1 MRGRRKAAPRALGRS
16 VGYRH
21 RVRSAALLAVLLCA
35 AAAVGTGVAA
45 ETATVPQ
52 ATYVSR
58 ADAVCLDVANRALAL
73 QRETQRLVAAAA
85 SDAEARR
92 VLARAYRSQLALV
105 GEMRRRIV
113 AIGTPR
119 GSAASRVAARLV
131 VGIRSGERAL
141 RDVVGAA
148 ERGSLAAFQGAV
160 ARYRA
165 VSLESAREVR
175 RSGLGFRYC
184 GAGA

>member
-1 MRGRRKAAPRALGRS
+1 MA
-16 VGYRH
+16 VG
-21 RVRSAALLAVLLCA
+21 LCA
-35 AAAVGTGVAA
+35 AAPVGTGVAA
-45 ETATVPQ
+45 GSAAVPQ

-58 ADAVCLDVANRALAL
+58 ADAVCLDVAKRALAL
-73 QRETQRLVAAAA
+73 QREAGRLVAAAD

-92 VLARAYRSQLALV
+92 ILARAYRSQLALV

-119 GSAASRVAARLV
+119 GRAASRVATRLV

-141 RDVVGAA
+141 RDVVGAV
-148 ERGSLAAFQGAV
+148 EQGSLTVFQRAV
-160 ARYRA
+160 SRYRA
-165 VSLESAREVR
+165 VSLASAREVR

>member
-1 MRGRRKAAPRALGRS
+1 M
-16 VGYRH
+16 
-21 RVRSAALLAVLLCA
+21 AVVLCA
-35 AAAVGTGVAA
+35 AAPVGTGVAA
-45 ETATVPQ
+45 ESATVPQ

-58 ADAVCLDVANRALAL
+58 ADAVCLDVAKRALAL
-73 QRETQRLVAAAA
+73 QREAGRLVAAAD

-92 VLARAYRSQLALV
+92 ILARAYRSQLALV

-119 GSAASRVAARLV
+119 GSAASRIATRLV

-141 RDVVGAA
+141 RDVVEAV
-148 ERGSLAAFQGAV
+148 ESGSLTAFQRAV
-160 ARYRA
+160 SRYRA
-165 VSLESAREVR
+165 VSLASAREVR